1 MFSGLFSKAKNALK
15 EVVDD
20 EQKFNGYM
28 DKFFDKIDSDQS
40 GFIEKEEVETLIKTI
55 ALKFKKDF
63 EVPEEKIIT
72 ILESIDKDGDGKI
85 SKEEFRTTSRL
96 KLLSLVNSE

>member
-15 EVVDD
+15 EVLDD

-72 ILESIDKDGDGKI
+72 VLESIDKDGDGKI

>member
-72 ILESIDKDGDGKI
+72 VLESIDKDGDGKI

>member
-1 MFSGLFSKAKNALK
+1 MC
-15 EVVDD
+15 
-20 EQKFNGYM
+20 Q
-28 DKFFDKIDSDQS
+28 SD
-40 GFIEKEEVETLIKTI
+40 FIEKEEVETLIKTI

-72 ILESIDKDGDGKI
+72 VLESIDKDGDGKI

>member
-1 MFSGLFSKAKNALK
+1 MC
-15 EVVDD
+15 
-20 EQKFNGYM
+20 
-28 DKFFDKIDSDQS
+28 QS
-40 GFIEKEEVETLIKTI
+40 GFIEKEDVETLIKTI

-72 ILESIDKDGDGKI
+72 VLESIDKDSDGKFL
-85 SKEEFRTTSRL
+85 KEEFRTTSRL

>member
-15 EVVDD
+15 EVLDD
-20 EQKFNGYM
+20 EPKFNGYM
-28 DKFFDKIDSDQS
+28 DKCFDKIDSDQS

-72 ILESIDKDGDGKI
+72 VLESIDKDGDGKI

>member
-40 GFIEKEEVETLIKTI
+40 GFIEKEEVETLIKKI

-72 ILESIDKDGDGKI
+72 VLESIDKDGDGKI

>member
-72 ILESIDKDGDGKI
+72 VLESIDKDGDGKI

-96 KLLSLVNSE
+96 KLLSLVNSD